1 MEFLVQ
7 ISIDLPAHLDTAER
21 ERLAGA
27 ERERGLE
34 LLRAGSIARIWRVGD
49 PAAIAGGHLENVG
62 LWKAADEPRLREL
75 LSTLPLFPW
84 MTLDVMPL
92 RTHPLEGD

>member
-7 ISIDLPAHLDTAER
+7 ISIDLPADLDAAER
-21 ERLAGA
+21 QRLADA

-34 LLRAGSIARIWRVGD
+34 LMGAGSIVRIWRVGD
-49 PAAIAGGHLENVG
+49 PSAIARGHRENVG
-62 LWKAADEPRLREL
+62 LWKADDEPDLREL

-84 MTLDVMPL
+84 MTLDVTQL
-92 RTHPLEGD
+92 RTHPLEGE